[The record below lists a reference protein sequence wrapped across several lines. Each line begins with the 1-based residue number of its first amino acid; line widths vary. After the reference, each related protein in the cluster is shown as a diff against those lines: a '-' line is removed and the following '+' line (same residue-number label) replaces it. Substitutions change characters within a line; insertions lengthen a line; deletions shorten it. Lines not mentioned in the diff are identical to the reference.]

1 MQFITNYNFFY
12 FPLLLLMIVS
22 TYLLGHVFLTTIN
35 KRKLPSYFS
44 FFFKS
49 IIGYLII
56 IFLYSLIKSKGI
68 TIHGLLTI
76 PFILLII
83 TFKKDKYFQ
92 VKSTGNKFSVFYF
105 AIPIALIFFFQTLYF
120 YNPFTGIS
128 YSLDTDNFYYANIGS
143 FIQQIGIEN
152 RFLDW
157 INGDSAKPEIYHYAD
172 TWLVA
177 IFAEFGLPSA
187 KTITLVVNAFFY
199 FQLYLG
205 ALSILE
211 IKTEINFFK
220 SIFALSIFFISCFF
234 INYEDFTFFGY
245 GCVTLVYP
253 KLALITVY
261 LLLSFYFVVQ
271 KQYYLLLFSLLS
283 ISVIYVALMPPILIG
298 FTLFIITMWLFKKVN
313 SNTSLIFGLIL
324 FVFSISFIIYFKTIF
339 SQIDPRLVLE
349 EKEKLSVIAVVISK
363 IKDIVYTFLFNY
375 FYFLKQIIPYLLL
388 TGFIYIANAKSRQT
402 TLTLSLFYIF
412 LLLGGMVVFG
422 LRYNYLD
429 SIQFYQNLAYPLTGI
444 LGFYY
449 LCEILFTEIK
459 YKTISRAFV
468 LILLVFNLYSSFQ
481 YLKKMHEF
489 NMVYNISKDKKYVNE
504 VMHLVS
510 TEKNPRFAVAKG
522 KADYKTI
529 YDKAYTNTLNP
540 FIGNKINTYMP
551 TSITVFDIP
560 LSEKVE
566 YAEMEK
572 TWIDNSALNFYI
584 QKHKQEKDTTKL
596 QIQFLKANKIQFLE
610 MAKNYKIP
618 SEINEIIDTM
628 VINERNGV
636 KFAKIK
642 KEHYN
647 KY

>member
-298 FTLFIITMWLFKKVN
+298 FTLFIITMWL
-313 SNTSLIFGLIL
+313 
-324 FVFSISFIIYFKTIF
+324 
-339 SQIDPRLVLE
+339 
-349 EKEKLSVIAVVISK
+349 
-363 IKDIVYTFLFNY
+363 
-375 FYFLKQIIPYLLL
+375 
-388 TGFIYIANAKSRQT
+388 
-402 TLTLSLFYIF
+402 
-412 LLLGGMVVFG
+412 
-422 LRYNYLD
+422 
-429 SIQFYQNLAYPLTGI
+429 
-444 LGFYY
+444 
-449 LCEILFTEIK
+449 
-459 YKTISRAFV
+459 
-468 LILLVFNLYSSFQ
+468 SS
-481 YLKKMHEF
+481 
-489 NMVYNISKDKKYVNE
+489 
-504 VMHLVS
+504 
-510 TEKNPRFAVAKG
+510 
-522 KADYKTI
+522 
-529 YDKAYTNTLNP
+529 
-540 FIGNKINTYMP
+540 
-551 TSITVFDIP
+551 
-560 LSEKVE
+560 
-566 YAEMEK
+566 
-572 TWIDNSALNFYI
+572 
-584 QKHKQEKDTTKL
+584 
-596 QIQFLKANKIQFLE
+596 
-610 MAKNYKIP
+610 
-618 SEINEIIDTM
+618 
-628 VINERNGV
+628 
-636 KFAKIK
+636 
-642 KEHYN
+642 
-647 KY
+647 